1 MRKLNTLKAPE
12 EGDTKKE
19 YTEFLEK
26 VQNHVT
32 IRWDFGKDIGHLL
45 KNMGDLKIPEPTD
58 ITVAEEEVKWMV
70 RLWSQ
75 ELDIY
80 GDRRAALE

>member
-1 MRKLNTLKAPE
+1 MKAPE

-45 KNMGDLKIPEPTD
+45 NYMEDPKIPETTD
-58 ITVAEEEVKWMV
+58 MTVVEEGVTWKV

-75 ELDIY
+75 EVDRY
-80 GDRRAALE
+80 GDRRAYLED